1 MNDRKNK
8 LDFLNRAFNQRDLT
22 GLEALNL
29 GGTLFLNI
37 VEDKGERRTAID
49 GDKLTVYNYSFD
61 EIEILRA
68 KLLQK
73 YSIVW
78 NEQKTYFQHE
88 R

>member
-1 MNDRKNK
+1 MNSRKSK
-8 LDFLNRAFNQRDLT
+8 LEFLDKAFNHGDLI
-22 GLEALNL
+22 GLESLNL
-29 GGTLFLNI
+29 GSTLFLNI

-49 GDKLTVYNYSFD
+49 GDNLTVYNFSFD
-61 EIEILRA
+61 EMETLRA

-88 R
+88 